1 MLINCIFWQQP
12 PWKKTERVLKLIRG
26 EWRMTGK
33 NFHHSQKVTAQ
44 VAQAPKVHVT
54 QNMQSL
60 LDLES
65 NGLQSV
71 KSHLADR
78 YGAHIDFTTLLSVL
92 LPEEQL
98 VENNDVWDE
107 DLLLTEVVSE
117 LELGKENEQWGS

>member
-1 MLINCIFWQQP
+1 
-12 PWKKTERVLKLIRG
+12 
-26 EWRMTGK
+26 
-33 NFHHSQKVTAQ
+33 
-44 VAQAPKVHVT
+44 VHVT
-54 QNMQSL
+54 QNTHSL

-71 KSHLADR
+71 KSHLADK